1 MKVLIVED
9 ERITRITLANL
20 LKKEGYEVESVSD
33 GDKGLQKAGTGAFD
47 VIITDLRLP
56 GKGGIDILKAAK
68 ESNGN
73 CVVIVITAYASV
85 ETAVSALKLGAY
97 DYITKPLSPEKF
109 ISLMNNVYDFFK
121 VRDENKKLKKRLE
134 RMENRS
140 VIGSSPPMRKLL
152 ETVRNVAGH
161 DYTVLIQGESGTGK
175 EVIARALH
183 QQSNRRDQPFIA
195 VNCAA
200 IPETLIES
208 ELFGHDKGAFSGAIQ
223 QHSGYF
229 ERAHKST
236 IFIDDIDDF
245 PLNLQVK
252 LLRVLQ
258 ERQFVRVGGM
268 ETISVDVRVICA
280 TKVNLEQLVREN
292 RFREDLYYRLH
303 IIPLHLPPL
312 RERREDIPA
321 LVSHFFKKIGAGDM
335 LARLDRTTYDH
346 LMAYDWPGN
355 VRQLENTVER
365 IVATSD
371 VSIAASL
378 ADGNNSLSAGS
389 ELLPSRTAQGNPSAN
404 DQYPPYEEFI
414 QEKEEEI
421 IGWALET
428 TGQNITRAAELLDL
442 PRGTLRSKLKKLDR
456 FRE

>member
-109 ISLMNNVYDFFK
+109 ISLMNNVHDFFK
-121 VRDENKKLKKRLE
+121 VRDENKQLKKRLE

>member
-1 MKVLIVED
+1 MKVLIIED

-20 LKKEGYEVESVSD
+20 LKKEGYEVDSVSD
-33 GDKGLQKAGTGAFD
+33 GDKGLRKVVTGAFD

-68 ESNGN
+68 ETNEN

-109 ISLMNNVYDFFK
+109 ISLMNNVHDFFM

-134 RMENRS
+134 RMENKS

-175 EVIARALH
+175 EVIARTLH
-183 QQSNRRDQPFIA
+183 QHSDRRDQPFIA
-195 VNCAA
+195 INCAA
-200 IPETLIES
+200 IPESLIES
-208 ELFGHDKGAFSGAIQ
+208 ELFGHEKGAFSGAIQ

-229 ERAHKST
+229 ERAHKGT

-258 ERQFVRVGGM
+258 ERQFVRVGGA

-312 RERREDIPA
+312 RERKEDIPA
-321 LVSHFFKKIGAGDM
+321 LVSHFFKKLGAGDM
-335 LARLDRTTYDH
+335 LTRLDGTFYDN

-371 VSIAASL
+371 VGIAATLAAERDSL
-378 ADGNNSLSAGS
+378 AAGRG
-389 ELLPSRTAQGNPSAN
+389 LFPSGTAQGDPSAN
-404 DQYPPYEEFI
+404 DQYPPYEAFI

-421 IGWALET
+421 IGWALEK
-428 TGQNITRAAELLDL
+428 TGKNITRAAELLDL
-442 PRGTLRSKLKKLDR
+442 PRGTLRSKLKKRDR
-456 FRE
+456 FRK

>member
-1 MKVLIVED
+1 MKVLIIED

-20 LKKEGYEVESVSD
+20 LKKEGYEVDSVSD
-33 GDKGLQKAGTGAFD
+33 GDKGLRKVVTGAFD

-68 ESNGN
+68 ETNEN

-109 ISLMNNVYDFFK
+109 ISLMNNVHDFFM

-134 RMENRS
+134 RMENKS

-183 QQSNRRDQPFIA
+183 QQSARRDQPFIA

-208 ELFGHDKGAFSGAIQ
+208 ELFGHEEGAFSGAIQ

-229 ERAHKST
+229 ERAHMGT

-268 ETISVDVRVICA
+268 ETISVDVRIICA
-280 TKVNLEQLVREN
+280 IKVNLEQLVREN

-312 RERREDIPA
+312 RKRKKDIPA
-321 LVSHFFKKIGAGDM
+321 LVSHFFKKLGARDM
-335 LARLDRTTYDH
+335 LTRLDRTSYDH

-365 IVATSD
+365 MVATSD
-371 VSIAASL
+371 VGIAASL
-378 ADGNNSLSAGS
+378 ADGSNSLSAGS
-389 ELLPSRTAQGNPSAN
+389 DLLPSGTAQGNPSAN
-404 DQYPPYEEFI
+404 DQYPPYEAFI
-414 QEKEEEI
+414 REKEEEI
-421 IGWALET
+421 IGWALDK
-428 TGQNITRAAELLDL
+428 TGQNITRAAELLDM

>member
-1 MKVLIVED
+1 MKILIVED

-20 LKKEGYEVESVSD
+20 LNKEGYKVESVSD
-33 GDKGLQKAGTGAFD
+33 GDKGIRKAGTGDFD

-56 GKGGIDILKAAK
+56 GRGGIDILKTAK
-68 ESNGN
+68 ESNDS

-85 ETAVSALKLGAY
+85 ETAVAALKLGAY

-109 ISLMNNVYDFFK
+109 ISLMNNVRDYLE

-134 RMENRS
+134 RIENKS
-140 VIGSSPPMRKLL
+140 VIGSSPPIRKLL
-152 ETVRNVAGH
+152 ETVRNVAAH

-175 EVIARALH
+175 EIIARALH
-183 QQSNRRDQPFIA
+183 QQSSRRDQPFIA
-195 VNCAA
+195 INCAA
-200 IPETLIES
+200 IPESLIES
-208 ELFGHDKGAFSGAIQ
+208 ELFGHEKGAFSGAIQ
-223 QHSGYF
+223 QHNGYF
-229 ERAHKST
+229 ERAHKGT

-268 ETISVDVRVICA
+268 KTISVDVRVICA

-312 RERREDIPA
+312 RERKEDIPA
-321 LVSHFFKKIGAGDM
+321 LVSHFFKKLGAGDM
-335 LARLDRTTYDH
+335 LTRLDRTFYDN
-346 LMAYDWPGN
+346 LMAYNWPGN

-371 VSIAASL
+371 FSIAATLGS
-378 ADGNNSLSAGS
+378 GNELFPSGKAQSA
-389 ELLPSRTAQGNPSAN
+389 PSAN

-421 IGWALET
+421 IGWALEK
-428 TGQNITRAAELLDL
+428 TGQNITRAAELLEL
-442 PRGTLRSKLKKLDR
+442 PRGTLRSKLKKLGQ
-456 FRE
+456 FKE

>member
-109 ISLMNNVYDFFK
+109 ISLMNNVHDFFK

>member
-1 MKVLIVED
+1 MKILIVED

-20 LKKEGYEVESVSD
+20 LNKEGYEVDTASD
-33 GDKGLQKAGTGAFD
+33 GEKGILKAATGAFD

-68 ESNGN
+68 ESNES

-85 ETAVSALKLGAY
+85 ETAVDALKLGAY

-109 ISLMNNVYDFFK
+109 ISLMNNVHDYLQI
-121 VRDENKKLKKRLE
+121 RQENKKLKKRLE
-134 RMENRS
+134 RIENKS
-140 VIGSSPPMRKLL
+140 VIGSSPSMRKLL
-152 ETVRNVAGH
+152 ETVKNVAEH
-161 DYTVLIQGESGTGK
+161 DYTVLVQGESGTGK
-175 EVIARALH
+175 EVIARTLH
-183 QQSNRRDQPFIA
+183 QQSARRDQPFVAI
-195 VNCAA
+195 NCAA
-200 IPETLIES
+200 IPEALIES
-208 ELFGHDKGAFSGAIQ
+208 ELFGHEKGAFSGAIQ
-223 QHSGYF
+223 QHIGYF
-229 ERAHKST
+229 ERAHKGT

-268 ETISVDVRVICA
+268 KTISVDVRVVCA
-280 TKVNLEQLVREN
+280 TKVNLEMLVREN

-312 RERREDIPA
+312 RERKEDIPA
-321 LVSHFFKKIGAGDM
+321 LVGHFFKKLGAGNM
-335 LARLDRTTYDH
+335 LTHLEHSFYDN
-346 LMAYDWPGN
+346 LMAYHWPGN

-365 IVATSD
+365 IVATTD
-371 VSIAASL
+371 IGIAATL
-378 ADGNNSLSAGS
+378 GAGNDLFPAETGQGA
-389 ELLPSRTAQGNPSAN
+389 PSSN

-421 IGWALET
+421 IGWALEK

-442 PRGTLRSKLKKLDR
+442 PRGTLRSKLKKLNR

>member
-1 MKVLIVED
+1 MKVLIIED

-109 ISLMNNVYDFFK
+109 ISLMNNVHDFFK

>member
-268 ETISVDVRVICA
+268 ETISVDVRIICA

-312 RERREDIPA
+312 RERREDIPE
-321 LVSHFFKKIGAGDM
+321 LVSHFFKKLGAGEM
-335 LARLDRTTYDH
+335 LARLDRTSYDH
-346 LMAYDWPGN
+346 LMAYEWPGN

-371 VSIAASL
+371 VGIVAKL
-378 ADGNNSLSAGS
+378 AGGS
-389 ELLPSRTAQGNPSAN
+389 VLLPSGAAQGNPSDS
-404 DQYPPYEEFI
+404 DQYPPYEAFI

-421 IGWALET
+421 ISWALEK

>member
-1 MKVLIVED
+1 MQVLLVED

-20 LKKEGYEVESVSD
+20 LNKEGYEVESVAD
-33 GDKGLQKAGTGAFD
+33 GDKGVRRAGTGAYD
-47 VIITDLRLP
+47 VVITDLRLP

-68 ESNGN
+68 ESNES

-85 ETAVSALKLGAY
+85 ETAVAALKLGAY

-109 ISLMNNVYDFFK
+109 ISLMNNVRDYLE
-121 VRDENKKLKKRLE
+121 VRHENKTLKKRLE
-134 RMENRS
+134 RMENKS
-140 VIGSSPPMRKLL
+140 VIGSSPSIRKLL
-152 ETVRNVAGH
+152 ETVRNVAAH

-175 EVIARALH
+175 EIIARALH
-183 QQSNRRDQPFIA
+183 QQSSRRDQPFIA
-195 VNCAA
+195 INCAA

-208 ELFGHDKGAFSGAIQ
+208 ELFGHEKGAFSGAIQ
-223 QHSGYF
+223 QHNGYF
-229 ERAHKST
+229 ERAHKGT

-268 ETISVDVRVICA
+268 KTISVDVRVICA

-312 RERREDIPA
+312 RDRKEDIPA
-321 LVSHFFKKIGAGDM
+321 LVSHFFKKLGAGDI
-335 LARLDRTTYDH
+335 LTRLDRTFYDN

-371 VSIAASL
+371 FSIAATLGS
-378 ADGNNSLSAGS
+378 GNDLF
-389 ELLPSRTAQGNPSAN
+389 PSGKAQSTASAN
-404 DQYPPYEEFI
+404 NQYPPFEAFI

-421 IGWALET
+421 IGWALEK

-456 FRE
+456 FRESETRSG